1 MTTQLYSSG
10 VALDM
15 SAGAFGELEDFP
27 RLLGSQFP
35 WRQRFELLDKDM
47 DWKPTADI
55 IEREDEYLI
64 KAELPEVKRED
75 VDITLENGI
84 LTLKGERRL
93 EESKE
98 EDTQHRVESFYGS
111 FSRSFR
117 VPEDVDTAGIHAESK
132 DGVLRLHLPKAKVQ
146 KPETVKI
153 AIR

>member
-1 MTTQLYSSG
+1 MSLIKWSPLG
-10 VALDM
+10 DLDDLPERY
-15 SAGAFGELEDFP
+15 AQ
-27 RLLGSQFP
+27 LLGSQLP
-35 WRQRFELLDKDM
+35 WPRHFQLLDKDI

-64 KAELPEVKRED
+64 KADLPEVKRED
-75 VDITLENGI
+75 VEITLENDI

-93 EESKE
+93 EESRE
-98 EDTQHRVESFYGS
+98 QDRQHRVESFYGS

-117 VPEDVDTAGIHAESK
+117 IPEDVDTAGIHAESK
-132 DGVLRLHLPKAKVQ
+132 DGVLRLHLPKTKTP

>member
-1 MTTQLYSSG
+1 MNTIKWSPFGDDLPERYS
-10 VALDM
+10 
-15 SAGAFGELEDFP
+15 
-27 RLLGSQFP
+27 RLLGSP
-35 WRQRFELLDKDM
+35 WRHFELLDRDM
-47 DWKPTADI
+47 TWKPTADI

-75 VDITLENGI
+75 VDVTIENGI

-93 EESKE
+93 EETE
-98 EDTQHRVESFYGS
+98 EKDKQHRVESFYGS

-117 VPEDVDTAGIHAESK
+117 VPDDVAAEEIHAESK
-132 DGVLRLHLPKAKVQ
+132 DGVLRLHLPKMKVK